1 MRLSSWI
8 RRGSTRISPTA
19 LYTGQTWQAHGLGH
33 PALAPEL
40 GALPGRVAYAASEA
54 AFTPVRWAGGPTL
67 TAFLLARHRIMD
79 ALLERAI
86 ASGEVGQ
93 VVELAAGLS
102 PRGLRVREAHPEVDY
117 VEVDLPSMAAA
128 KRRALRRAGVDTDRH
143 RVVSADVFGPGLDD
157 VFTSLDARRGVAVVT
172 EGLLNYFPTP
182 DVRRLW
188 SRVATA
194 TRDLPRGLYLS
205 DLHLD
210 DHVARP
216 DRVFA
221 AGLGVAV
228 RGAVHFHFAD
238 AAAAAAALTGA
249 GFTTATLHRPADHR
263 ADLLG
268 MDEPGAERVRVV
280 EAWT

>member
-1 MRLSSWI
+1 MRLHSWI

-40 GALPGRVAYAASEA
+40 GALPGRVAYAVSER
-54 AFTPVRWAGGPTL
+54 AFAPVRWAGGPTL
-67 TAFLLARHRIMD
+67 TGFLLARHRVID
-79 ALLERAI
+79 ALLEDAI
-86 ASGEVGQ
+86 AAGEVGQ

-102 PRGLRVREAHPEVDY
+102 PRGLRLRERHPEVDY

-128 KRRALRRAGVDTDRH
+128 KRRALRRAEVDRDHH
-143 RVVSADVFGPGLDD
+143 RVVSTDVFGPGLDD
-157 VFTSLDARRGVAVVT
+157 VFTSLDARRGVAVLT

-188 SRVATA
+188 SRIATA

-210 DHVARP
+210 DHVATP

-238 AAAAAAALTGA
+238 TARAETALSDA
-249 GFTTATLHRPADHR
+249 GFTTATLHRPADHA
-263 ADLLG
+263 ADLPD
-268 MDEPGAERVRVV
+268 MTAPGAERVRVV